1 MTRVIVVANQKGGV
15 GKSTVVANLGAAL
28 AEAGKNVILIDL
40 DPQGALTSILGLD
53 PHALTRTSYMLIT
66 RENATL
72 ASVLRSINDR
82 LVLVPAGSDL
92 NGIDAHIGDAPD
104 RPFRLRNI
112 LMRSRVPAD
121 IILIDTPPV
130 LGTLMLNGLTAAQ
143 ELLIPVQS
151 QYLAMRGVRGVLE
164 AVAQVHKHLNAEL
177 NLLGLVATMYKTGS
191 DHAREVLDELK
202 AVFGEKVFE
211 TVIEDDDVIASAP
224 VAQKPVIAYS
234 PNSPAAHSF
243 RRLAQEVLHVQ

>member
-28 AEAGKNVILIDL
+28 AECGQNVILIDL

-53 PHALTRTSYMLIT
+53 PHVLTRTSYMLLT

-72 ASVLRSINDR
+72 ASVLRPINDR

-112 LMRSRVPAD
+112 LVRSRVPAD
-121 IILIDTPPV
+121 FILIDTPPV

-202 AVFGEKVFE
+202 AVFGEKVFD

-224 VAQKPVIAYS
+224 VAQKTVIAYS
-234 PNSPAAHSF
+234 PNSPAAHTF
-243 RRLAQEVLHVQ
+243 RRLAQEVLHV